1 MYNLITLLQ
10 DARLTE
16 GVAQHKAQ
24 GWARVAEF
32 MGDGLTV
39 AQCNN
44 RWSNYL
50 EPKQRG
56 LRIGNWQPDEV
67 PHPCCYCSNL
77 YRHITAQLPYFL
89 TCLYI
94 AGGAIAGAG
103 ATASD
108 PIALEYS
115 EEGHDERVHRLDG
128 HRQGAGQ
135 STKEL

>member
-1 MYNLITLLQ
+1 M
-10 DARLTE
+10 RLAE
-16 GVAQHKAQ
+16 AVAQHRAQ

-67 PHPCCYCSNL
+67 PHSYYWSRSNL
-77 YRHITAQLPYFL
+77 YWHRTVQSLLL
-89 TCLYI
+89 TCLFM
-94 AGGAIAGAG
+94 AGAALADAG
-103 ATASD
+103 ATVH
-108 PIALEYS
+108 
-115 EEGHDERVHRLDG
+115 GHDARPHRLDG
-128 HRQGAGQ
+128 HRLGAG
-135 STKEL
+135 